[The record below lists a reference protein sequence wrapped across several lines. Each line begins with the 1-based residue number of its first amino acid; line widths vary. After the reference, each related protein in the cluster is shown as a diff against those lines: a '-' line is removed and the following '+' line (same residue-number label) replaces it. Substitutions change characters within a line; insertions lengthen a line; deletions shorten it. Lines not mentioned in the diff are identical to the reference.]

1 MTRWPRIIAL
11 IDMAA
16 FFASV
21 EQMDRPEW
29 RGRPIGVTNGERG
42 TCIITSSYE
51 ARAFGVK
58 TGMRVKEAKQL
69 CPGFIQVA
77 SRPARYTE
85 VSSAIM
91 RALEDITPDI
101 EIFSVDEAFLDLT
114 HCQSYYN
121 TTAEQIGRLIKQT
134 VFDASGLRCAVG
146 ISGDKTTA
154 KWAAKR
160 EKVGLTVVPPW
171 DAEATLANE
180 PVTELCGISDG
191 IGAFLKARGVERCGD
206 MKRIPISA
214 VAQRFGNPGRRLWL
228 MAQGR
233 DPEPVQQETA
243 PAKSLGHGK
252 VIAPD
257 TRDRE
262 LLLMYYMHMAEKVGR
277 RLRKN
282 DLEAQ
287 TFAISL
293 RTDLGGIG
301 AKYRTVAATDDGAAI
316 YALAKSFIDTR
327 WGGQGGFQV
336 QINAL
341 DPRPAAQQGDLFA
354 TDSTA
359 ADGLNATVD
368 AINEKFGAFAVHR
381 APLVRRTDMPNVIS
395 PGWRPSGH
403 RESID
408 Y

>member
-21 EQMDRPEW
+21 EQMDHPEW

-51 ARAFGVK
+51 ARAYGVK

-69 CPGFIQVA
+69 CAGFIQVA

-91 RALEDITPDI
+91 AALEDITPDI

-134 VFDASGLRCAVG
+134 VFDASGLRCSVG

-252 VIAPD
+252 MIAPD

-262 LLLMYYMHMAEKVGR
+262 LLLMYYMHMSEKVGR

-287 TFAISL
+287 TF
-293 RTDLGGIG
+293 
-301 AKYRTVAATDDGAAI
+301 
-316 YALAKSFIDTR
+316 IDTR
-327 WGGQGGFQV
+327 WCGQGGFQV

-368 AINEKFGAFAVHR
+368 AINEKFGVFAVHR